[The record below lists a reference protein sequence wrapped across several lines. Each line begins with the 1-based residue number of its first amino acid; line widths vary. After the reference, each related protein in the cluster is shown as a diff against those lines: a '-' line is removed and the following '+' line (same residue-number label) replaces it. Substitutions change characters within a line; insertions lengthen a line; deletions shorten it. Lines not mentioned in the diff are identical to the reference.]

1 MSGPMA
7 TLRQQAL
14 KNFIAEWEKRLEDRK
29 AADAD
34 SGPGIFLGQGYA
46 SGVKAVLSEL
56 KGVMTACRVDDT
68 HTDFMVFRP
77 DRPGEWDTT
86 RGELRIEVMHTP
98 RERISK
104 GGSWENY
111 NPATTKA
118 RVRVMPGG
126 ENGNASYVLDAWVE
140 ETEDADDES

>member
-14 KNFIAEWEKRLEDRK
+14 KNFIAAWDQKIADRK
-29 AADAD
+29 SAAKDDTAEIFAG
-34 SGPGIFLGQGYA
+34 SGYIA
-46 SGVKAVLSEL
+46 GVQAVLSEL
-56 KGVMTACRVDDT
+56 KGVMTACRIDDT

-98 RERISK
+98 RERTGN
-104 GGSWENY
+104 GGSWETY

-126 ENGNASYVLDAWVE
+126 ENGNASYVLDAWVD